1 MSDSSVL
8 SNPLPED
15 LRKEGGNT
23 YDVLRTKPEAS
34 APVGVLLVVGGHINQ
49 ANWENPFA
57 K

>member
-1 MSDSSVL
+1 MQYMSDSSEL

-34 APVGVLLVVGGHINQ
+34 APVVLLVVEGHINQ
-49 ANWENPFA
+49 AN
-57 K
+57 